1 MDKHFEQPSAVERF
15 FNGAFGWLVGVG
27 VGPGYARVLEV
38 RGRKSGKTF
47 TTPVNLLAYDG
58 KLWLVGA
65 RGETQ
70 WVRNAQAAGEVTL
83 VRGRDKRA
91 YRVQRVPTAQSAV
104 LLREY
109 LERYHSQVQRFFAV
123 QHGAALPEF
132 ETIADQHPVFELI
145 AH

>member
-1 MDKHFEQPSAVERF
+1 MDTHFEQPSPVERF
-15 FNGAFGWLVGVG
+15 FNAAIGWLVGVG
-27 VGPGYARVLEV
+27 LGPGYARVLEV

-47 TTPVNLLAYDG
+47 TTPVNLLDYDG

-83 VRGRDKRA
+83 ARGRDKRS
-91 YRVQRVPTAQSAV
+91 YRVQRVAPAQSAV

-109 LERYHSQVQRFFAV
+109 LERYHSQVQRFFAA
-123 QHGAALPEF
+123 QRGASLPEF
-132 ETIADQHPVFELI
+132 EAIANRHPVFELI
-145 AH
+145 AQ

>member
-1 MDKHFEQPSAVERF
+1 MDKHFEQPNAFERF
-15 FNGAFGWLVGVG
+15 VNASIGWLVGLG
-27 VGPGYARVLEV
+27 VGPGYARLLAV

-47 TTPVNLLAYDG
+47 TTPVNLLDYDG

-83 VRGRDKRA
+83 ARGRDKRS
-91 YRVQRVPTAQSAV
+91 YRVQRVPAAQSAV

-109 LERYHSQVQRFFAV
+109 LERYHSQVQRFFAAPR
-123 QHGAALPEF
+123 GASLPEF
-132 ETIADQHPVFELI
+132 EAIADRHPVFELI
-145 AH
+145 AQ

>member
-1 MDKHFEQPSAVERF
+1 MEKHFERPSPVERF
-15 FNGAFGWLVGVG
+15 VNTSIGWLVGLG

-47 TTPVNLLAYDG
+47 TTPVNLLDYDG

-70 WVRNAQAAGEVTL
+70 WVRNAQAAGEVVL
-83 VRGRDKRA
+83 ARGRDKRS
-91 YRVQRVPTAQSAV
+91 YRVQRVPAAQSAV

-109 LERYHSQVQRFFAV
+109 LERYHSQVQRFFGA
-123 QHGAALPEF
+123 QRGAALPEF
-132 ETIADQHPVFELI
+132 EAIADRHPVFELI
-145 AH
+145 AQ